1 MKTSTGKEAT
11 YEFPWEQPPAPKLGI
26 DQCKTQDI
34 LYPDVMI
41 VGSGPLGAT
50 YARKILTDK
59 PAATVMMAEMGA
71 QESVVV
77 GEHKKNS
84 VAYQRDIDSFV
95 HVIKGALGTYI
106 ISASER
112 GLYVPPMAMGRWESR
127 WRLCSEGS
135 EPRPRSI
142 HKPRCLCSN

>member
-71 QESVVV
+71 Q
-77 GEHKKNS
+77 
-84 VAYQRDIDSFV
+84 YV
-95 HVIKGALGTYI
+95 HPV
-106 ISASER
+106 
-112 GLYVPPMAMGRWESR
+112 
-127 WRLCSEGS
+127 
-135 EPRPRSI
+135 RPRLMVHYAYSGYAYLG
-142 HKPRCLCSN
+142 RV